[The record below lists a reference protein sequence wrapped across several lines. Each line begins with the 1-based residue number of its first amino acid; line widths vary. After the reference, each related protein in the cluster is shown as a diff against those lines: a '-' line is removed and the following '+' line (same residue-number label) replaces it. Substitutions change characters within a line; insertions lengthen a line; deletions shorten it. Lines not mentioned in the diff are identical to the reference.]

1 MMIQVLHVVIEP
13 ADAVIDLMGL
23 AVPPLTHTRNGRY
36 ASFVNVHW
44 SSGSFR
50 VASDLG
56 GVAAARRQ
64 PGAMRYPRRMRCRS

>member
-36 ASFVNVHW
+36 TSFVNVHW

-64 PGAMRYPRRMRCRS
+64 PSAMRYPRRMRCRS